1 MKVYLME
8 SRLVVGSLTE
18 VSNDDSKEYIS
29 VFKDGPPV
37 NHRRLPLPYQKHIL
51 SKSRPDYNIKMGW
64 LGLWP
69 PDDKPMG
76 ILSRIGKGT
85 QTDNYY
91 IAPDPTKDY
100 YFFIQQATEHAKNL
114 EVGQTLLRVSQFIA
128 TDKCYFESSD
138 GGKIIGRFPPLVDY
152 PKTMVVHQINP
163 DAPLESR
170 ILLKVTVN

>member
-8 SRLVVGSLTE
+8 NRLVVGSLTE

-29 VFKDGPPV
+29 VFKDGLSV
-37 NHRRLPLPYQKHIL
+37 NHRLLPFPYQKHIP
-51 SKSRPDYNIKMGW
+51 SKSRPDYNIKTKW

-69 PDDKPMG
+69 PDDTPMS

-100 YFFIQQATEHAKNL
+100 YFFIENP
-114 EVGQTLLRVSQFIA
+114 VMGRFSDNQTLFRDEDNIVTSEG
-128 TDKCYFESSD
+128 DKV
-138 GGKIIGRFPPLVDY
+138 GNFPPLVQY
-152 PKTMVVHQINP
+152 PDFMIIQQINWK
-163 DAPLESR
+163 APNQFK
-170 ILLKVTVN
+170 ILLRVENWC